1 MNWKRTC
8 RCPECRSKLT
18 DFGVDLD
25 TLMVECGKCHTR
37 FSPLKVLQDSEIVL
51 LSELLPQK
59 KQEKFLTGLGF
70 EKLAVRRTPKPL
82 LYGFL
87 SFLILGTAFLSV
99 MLAIAGYRI
108 TSLSPIIGGLLLS
121 FLIYDNYRDEEK
133 RQWRRRI
140 VSGGSAPS
148 NG

>member
-1 MNWKRTC
+1 MNWKKTC

-25 TLMVECGKCHTR
+25 ALMVECGKCRAR
-37 FSPLKVLQDSEIVL
+37 FSPLNVFRDTEIVL
-51 LSELLPQK
+51 LSELLSQE
-59 KQEKFLTGLGF
+59 KQEVFLAGLGF
-70 EKLAVRRTPKPL
+70 EKQDVRRIPKPL

-121 FLIYDNYRDEEK
+121 FLIYDNYRGEEK
-133 RQWRRRI
+133 TRWRRRI
-140 VSGGSAPS
+140 VSGGSAQS
-148 NG
+148 NT